1 MFADGADM
9 NTFHSEIKVP
19 FVLYNLSSGEKIICC
34 LIPSLEVS
42 SKFILYL
49 LLGFFSL
56 LSLAIA
62 DHFAWRFNN
71 SPNAFLGIQKMRP
84 NVWQNLNEHIDTLF
98 SMTT

>member
-1 MFADGADM
+1 M

-49 LLGFFSL
+49 LLGVFF
-56 LSLAIA
+56 
-62 DHFAWRFNN
+62 F
-71 SPNAFLGIQKMRP
+71 
-84 NVWQNLNEHIDTLF
+84 TF
-98 SMTT
+98 SRYC